1 MKIKDGNLF
10 QIALFNFF
18 FRLKNMYLFTRVG
31 NPFTFNYVKR
41 VKKKVLIRRL
51 IVILRGTYHSIL
63 KIILLCN
70 LAYH

>member
-41 VKKKVLIRRL
+41 VKKK
-51 IVILRGTYHSIL
+51 
-63 KIILLCN
+63 KCLLEG
-70 LAYH
+70 LL